1 MSYLHGK
8 YGVEYS
14 KPVDKETHR
23 LRWVFM
29 GAVVLLVIA
38 GTSMVL
44 RSCKSQPVVNPIAA
58 LTEPVEE
65 EVEEETPQA
74 LPAPKPA
81 PTVSPA
87 MKQSSKWLEAS
98 RTRSAAERTL
108 LERLTEAEYRQNTRL
123 AIDTIEKLRARPS
136 MADLDDPLARRLG
149 DLNVK
154 LLMSGERTPWTAEAK
169 FKKNDTIVRL
179 AREHGTTTAA
189 VRKLNG
195 IEDASQLEI
204 NQKVKVLEFPRAV
217 FVVHKQPRYADLM
230 LNGKFFKRYY
240 VSVGAGAKP
249 GPYPITRSAGPR
261 TRFNE
266 LGLLFTN
273 EDLAEIEMFL
283 APGSTISVANQ

>member
-1 MSYLHGK
+1 MSYLRGK
-8 YGVEYS
+8 YGVEYT
-14 KPVDKETHR
+14 KPMDKETHR

-29 GAVVLLVIA
+29 GVVILLAIA
-38 GTSMVL
+38 GSSIVL
-44 RSCKSQPVVNPIAA
+44 RSCKSKPVVNPITV
-58 LTEPVEE
+58 LTENEE
-65 EVEEETPQA
+65 EVEEEKPLPLPQ
-74 LPAPKPA
+74 PKPT

-123 AIDTIEKLRARPS
+123 AIDTIEKLRARAS

-149 DLNVK
+149 DLNMK
-154 LLMSGERTPWTAEAK
+154 LLMSEERTPWTAEAK
-169 FKKNDTIVRL
+169 FKKNDTIVRI

-195 IEDASQLEI
+195 IKDASQLEI
-204 NQKVKVLEFPRAV
+204 NQKIKVLEFPRAV

-230 LNGKFFKRYY
+230 INGKFFKRYY
-240 VSVGAGAKP
+240 VSISDKTKT

-261 TRFNE
+261 TRFKE
-266 LGLLFTN
+266 LGLRFTN
-273 EDLAEIEMFL
+273 EDLEEIEMFL
-283 APGSTISVANQ
+283 APGSAMSVANQ